1 MNDNMKNDLSVLID
15 WEPSKIIDLIN
26 CSGEFSYLY
35 EAIKKRANEFITK
48 EEFKEIPYSRTYMA
62 LGAYFHSFM
71 QTLPYGVSDN
81 NYIIEALMLPKL
93 REDLKSNIR

>member
-1 MNDNMKNDLSVLID
+1 MNDKMKNDLSVLIA

-35 EAIKKRANEFITK
+35 EAIKKRADELITK
-48 EEFKEIPYSRTYMA
+48 EEFNEIPYSRTYMA
-62 LGAYFHSFM
+62 LGAYFRSFM
-71 QTLPYGVSDN
+71 QTLPYSVSDT